1 MYSRLHRTPP
11 RRKSGT
17 DQATGLTI
25 ELISK
30 RLEVLREIA
39 PHVSRV
45 GFVSMEDGLS
55 PALDK
60 TNQLKFEAAA
70 ATAKA
75 LGMREM
81 VELGA
86 MSTPVRVAAHVPL
99 YSVSRGQV
107 WRPEGRAP
115 HCMISEEPA
124 ISQRARRIVEGLVR
138 TGRGSSPRLIDTYVK
153 LNASSGGFYFIAR
166 DGEWLRRGNTFVE
179 CRGLA
184 EQVR

>member
-75 LGMREM
+75 LGMVVARRSIPKSMNGGAFFSSLRTREM
-81 VELGA
+81 KRF
-86 MSTPVRVAAHVPL
+86 MS
-99 YSVSRGQV
+99 
-107 WRPEGRAP
+107 
-115 HCMISEEPA
+115 C
-124 ISQRARRIVEGLVR
+124 
-138 TGRGSSPRLIDTYVK
+138 
-153 LNASSGGFYFIAR
+153 
-166 DGEWLRRGNTFVE
+166 
-179 CRGLA
+179 
-184 EQVR
+184 